1 MINIGINGFGRIG
14 KCVFLQL
21 LSNDQFQIKCINA
34 SSMGVYEIQQYL
46 EYDSTHRYPNK
57 FDFKILGDTT
67 FSIGRHT
74 IELFSSRNPSDLPWK
89 NFGCT
94 ILIDATGAYL
104 TKAKAKQHDV
114 DFVIMSAPP
123 KDNTPQY
130 IFGVNDHLYNGESA
144 VSASSCTTNCITPL
158 VKLLDDFYKIKQCV
172 FTTIHSTTASQNTVD
187 VVDKKLRTHRTILN
201 NIIPHTTGASSSI
214 TKILPHLGGKVFG
227 TSVRVPVLNSSLLD
241 IIVECESEEASL
253 ENIKILIQ
261 NHSLY
266 NQVFRV
272 TEQNLV
278 SCDFL
283 TTTTPTI
290 LDIKGSLD
298 MGRGRLKLL
307 LWYDNEWSYS
317 AQLIRLA
324 QAMDKYN
331 STRISQRYFYN
342 HIDLTNKVVMLR
354 LDLNVPVAEGVI
366 TDDYRI
372 TSALPTIQNILE
384 QSPAKLIL
392 CSHFGRPKG
401 IDSKYSLAFLQP
413 ILEEY
418 LQCEI
423 IFLPLGICDETKTFL
438 DSTNAKLFLLENLR
452 FHPEETKY
460 DLHSNV
466 TSIYKNLAN
475 VFICDAF
482 GCLHRKHMS
491 IYAPKFFNKPFGFGH
506 LIQSELDALQSLSA
520 TTSNILCIIGGNKI
534 ADKMPLISAFQSIPN
549 ATVFVTGGLAQQYDC
564 IEKHNVVVMHDGY
577 GAQHDGFG
585 LWSKERVYIPNIH
598 ESSVNCYD
606 IGDESFKVL
615 LDLANK
621 AQIIFWN
628 GSLGWIEHEQFAKGS
643 VDFVTELEKLQG
655 KQIIIGG
662 GETASLIK
670 NKQNGFYISTGGGA
684 LLEYLQEKLTQNKNI
699 VGLSIYENLKID

>member
-34 SSMGVYEIQQYL
+34 SSMTVHEIQQYL
-46 EYDSTHRYPNK
+46 KYDSTHHYPNK
-57 FDFKILGDTT
+57 FDFQIIGITT

-74 IELFSSRNPSDLPWK
+74 IELFSSRNPSELPWK
-89 NFGCT
+89 NYGCS

-104 TKAKAKQHDV
+104 TTAKAKQHDV
-114 DFVIMSAPP
+114 DYVIMSAPP
-123 KDNTPQY
+123 KDDTPQY
-130 IFGVNDHLYNGESA
+130 IFGVNDYLYEGESV

-158 VKLLDDFYKIKQCV
+158 VKLLDDHFTIKHCS

-227 TSVRVPVLNSSLLD
+227 TSVRVPVLNSSMLD
-241 IIVECESEEASL
+241 VTLELESVDATL
-253 ENIKILIQ
+253 GDIKQLFENHEL
-261 NHSLY
+261 H

-278 SCDFL
+278 SCDFI

-290 LDIKGSLD
+290 LDVKGSLD
-298 MGRGRLKLL
+298 IGRGRLKLL

-324 QAMDKYN
+324 QAMHKYN
-331 STRISQRYFYN
+331 STKISQRYFYN
-342 HIDLTNKVVMLR
+342 HVDVCNKVVMLR
-354 LDLNVPVAEGVI
+354 LDLNVPVVQGVI

-372 TSALPTIQNILE
+372 SSALPTIQNILARNP
-384 QSPAKLIL
+384 SKLII

-401 IDSKYSLAFLQP
+401 VDSKYSIAFLQP
-413 ILEEY
+413 ILEKY
-418 LQCEI
+418 LECSI
-423 IFLPLGICDETKTFL
+423 TFLPLGICEETKTYLGSCNEKVFL
-438 DSTNAKLFLLENLR
+438 FENLR

-460 DLHSNV
+460 DKDSEI
-466 TSIYKNLAN
+466 TKTYKDLAN

-491 IYAPKFFNKPFGFGH
+491 IYAPKFFDKPFGFGH
-506 LIQSELDALQSLSA
+506 LVQSELDALQSLSN

-534 ADKMPLISAFQSIPN
+534 TDKMPLITAFQSIPN
-549 ATVFVTGGLAQQYDC
+549 ATVFVTGGLAQQYDDAQ
-564 IEKHNVVVMHDGY
+564 KHNVVVMHDGY
-577 GAQHDGFG
+577 G
-585 LWSKERVYIPNIH
+585 LWGTEKVYIPNIH
-598 ESSVNCYD
+598 DTDLKCYD
-606 IGDESFKVL
+606 IGDESYKSL
-615 LDLANK
+615 IELANK

-628 GSLGWIEHEQFAKGS
+628 GSLGWIEHIQFAKGS

-684 LLEYLQEKLTQNKNI
+684 LLEYLHEKLTQNKNI
-699 VGLSIYENLKID
+699 VGLSIFEN